1 MKKGLIINADVWE
14 LIDEL
19 DMEERNDL
27 LSALSAYYQ
36 DKPAPDVCKVAKVV
50 LKRVVLDNERFAQM
64 SAARSEAGKKG
75 MESRWSD
82 NKEYQTITN
91 DNKTYQTITSDSIR
105 EEKNRE
111 DKSREDKNRVEE
123 RKKEESR
130 EKQSGEGTC
139 SRFVPP
145 TIREVE
151 DYAFEK
157 GLNIDA
163 RRFVDFY
170 ESKGWMVGRSK
181 MKDWKAAARNWAARD
196 KKERL
201 PFEDLDAGEGG
212 FNIWEAV

>member
-36 DKPAPDVCKVAKVV
+36 DKPIPEVCKVAKVV

-64 SAARSEAGKKG
+64 SAARSEAGKRG

-111 DKSREDKNRVEE
+111 DKSKREE

-130 EKQSGEGTC
+130 EEQKREGTRL
-139 SRFVPP
+139 RFVPP

-196 KKERL
+196 KKESL
-201 PFEDLDAGEGG
+201 PFEDVDAGEGG
-212 FNIWEAV
+212 FNFWEAV